1 MNVQL
6 PPASG
11 SLGIIVDAIRRAFI
25 TAVSINEAAPR
36 ILLRSPDGAT
46 WEVTVDN
53 SGTLTTAPNSGKSR
67 P

>member
-11 SLGIIVDAIRRAFI
+11 ALGIIVDAIRRAFI
-25 TAVSINEAAPR
+25 PVVSFNEAAPR

>member
-1 MNVQL
+1 MNINL

-11 SLGIIVDAIRRAFI
+11 ALGTIVDAIRRAFI
-25 TAVSINEAAPR
+25 PAVSINEAAPR

-53 SGTLTTAPNSGKSR
+53 SGTLTTALNSGKSR